1 MYFKRSTAAWCSPL
15 HPDLLSKISRWKD
28 ALALGIVKI
37 CYFLNL
43 ELLSKISRWK
53 DALALGIVMFLVS
66 KKNKLLPLHPDL
78 LAKISR
84 WKVALALPI
93 VMFLI
98 CKICYFLN
106 PDLLAISSWKDAH
119 AWYVLISKKITSSLP
134 GHACQDLKLKWHKC
148 TCYVISF
155 NISKLTIVFRLLHP
169 DFPELASLPHLE
181 LTSAR
186 SSNYNFSPFDRAGQ
200 HLLTK
205 HVGR

>member
-1 MYFKRSTAAWCSPL
+1 MSLKSKRSTAAWCSPL
-15 HPDLLSKISRWKD
+15 HPDLLAKISRWKD
-28 ALALGIVKI
+28 ALP
-37 CYFLNL
+37 
-43 ELLSKISRWK
+43 
-53 DALALGIVMFLVS
+53 LA
-66 KKNKLLPLHPDL
+66 
-78 LAKISR
+78 
-84 WKVALALPI
+84 I

-155 NISKLTIVFRLLHP
+155 NISKLTIVLIFCTRIFLIWPPCNIWSWHRP
-169 DFPELASLPHLE
+169 DHQII
-181 LTSAR
+181 SAA
-186 SSNYNFSPFDRAGQ
+186 NFSPFDRAGQ

-205 HVGR
+205 HGGRQYHHRQSLSFKRKLHVD

>member
-1 MYFKRSTAAWCSPL
+1 MSFKRSTAAWCSPL
-15 HPDLLSKISRWKD
+15 HPDLLAKISRWKD
-28 ALALGIVKI
+28 ALALAIVMFLVSKNKLLPLHPDLLAKISRWKVALGIVKI
-37 CYFLNL
+37 CYFLN
-43 ELLSKISRWK
+43 
-53 DALALGIVMFLVS
+53 
-66 KKNKLLPLHPDL
+66 PDL

-205 HVGR
+205 HIGR